1 MDIIRASEAFEKAFN
16 TNKSIDIEQELEKID
31 DILSMI
37 DTKIKE
43 ATEYG
48 EFSIEFRVNYFA
60 ECTPACLF
68 RLIQSL
74 KFNGY
79 STSLIEMKEYP
90 FCKLRISWM

>member
-1 MDIIRASEAFEKAFN
+1 MEMIRASEAFERAFN
-16 TNKSIDIEQELEKID
+16 TNKSIDIKQELDKID
-31 DILSMI
+31 SILDMI
-37 DTKIKE
+37 NAKILE

-48 EFSIEFRVNYFA
+48 EFSIEFHVNYFA

-79 STSLIEMKEYP
+79 NTSLIEMMEYP
-90 FCKLRISWM
+90 YCKLRISWM